1 MSYQITWSE
10 GTKER
15 LRAGLVFLNPADRRE
30 WLIDR
35 IVEHVEKEI
44 ATYPQDATAQPGQRV
59 TGELHVANCDVRYEI
74 HMDTH
79 IAVVTG
85 VESHAKRN
93 AA

>member
-1 MSYQITWSE
+1 MSYKITWSE

-15 LRAGLVFLNPADRRE
+15 LRSGLFFLNPGDQRE

-35 IVEHVEKEI
+35 IIEHVEKEI
-44 ATYPQDATAQPGQRV
+44 TAYPQDATAQPGQRV

-79 IAVVTG
+79 VAVITG
-85 VESHAKRN
+85 VESHARTT
-93 AA
+93 A

>member
-1 MSYQITWSE
+1 M
-10 GTKER
+10 
-15 LRAGLVFLNPADRRE
+15 VFLNPADRRE

-59 TGELHVANCDVRYEI
+59 TGELHVGNCDVRSEI
-74 HMDTH
+74 HMDPH
-79 IAVVTG
+79 LAVVTG

-93 AA
+93 TA